1 MSKISISTDK
11 YIQNS
16 YKEVVIDG
24 VDFKVKKPGAGHQ
37 LDAMSVFR
45 EVGNAQ
51 KMMNS
56 AETDEEKLEATE
68 MLSDAI
74 NKMEASFVELFDDG
88 TEDREKSKELIHRVG
103 IDKIQNLLNDIF
115 PEG

>member
-11 YIQNS
+11 YTQNS

-37 LDAMSVFR
+37 LDAMSVSR
-45 EVGNAQ
+45 EMSNAQ
-51 KMMNS
+51 KLMIS
-56 AETDEEKLEATE
+56 AETNEEKLEAVG

-74 NKMEASFVELFDDG
+74 NKLEASFIELFDDG
-88 TEDREKSKELIHRVG
+88 TEDREKSKELIHHVG
-103 IDKIQNLLNDIF
+103 IDKIQDLLNDIF